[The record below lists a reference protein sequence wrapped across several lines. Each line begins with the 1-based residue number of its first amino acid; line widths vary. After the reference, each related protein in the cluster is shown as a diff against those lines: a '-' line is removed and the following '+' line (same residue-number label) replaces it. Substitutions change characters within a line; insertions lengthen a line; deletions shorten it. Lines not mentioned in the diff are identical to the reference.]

1 MIVPS
6 YRMTCAIVFV
16 GIAVSL
22 CGCVSPQPL
31 PMQVL
36 LISDRNAAA
45 GNRFADRL
53 TGRGEVQVHF
63 AESLDG
69 LSPSA
74 KADVLLLDWASPIKV
89 CGGSEQ
95 NIVQFVRSGKGIVA
109 MGYSLKNVCSSPAL
123 SSILGGWANDTM
135 PAGEVSFVVLDP
147 ADATMLGVGGDLA
160 WVDALP
166 ILNPS
171 IMGDN
176 NVLIR
181 TAGPTAFPCDKI
193 ADRPV
198 PVAWTRRVGE
208 GRVFATVLGC
218 EDAVLGDERFITI
231 IHNALRWCGG
241 RMADT
246 RHNVLGV
253 AEQQAGFELLFDGR
267 DLTGWTGDPRLWSVE
282 NGEIVGRGE
291 KLPHNVFLIHDKP
304 YSDFVLRYSVRLV
317 NHNSGVQF
325 RSQRFADF
333 VVKGYQADI
342 ADRWYGSL
350 YEEGLGRGIL
360 ADGFAGKGEKV
371 ARIDGWNDM
380 VVKAVGD
387 RITIKLNGLTTV
399 DFTETD
405 PNRPRSGVIALQL
418 HAGPPMEVRFR
429 DIRIRP
435 LARAAKEQDSLK
447 LFRPGNVGFASGSFP
462 CPAMPA
468 FRRSAG

>member
-1 MIVPS
+1 MIVGS
-6 YRMTCAIVFV
+6 HCTSCAV
-16 GIAVSL
+16 GSVALAMSL
-22 CGCVSPQPL
+22 YGCAHPQPL
-31 PMQVL
+31 PMRVL
-36 LISDRNAAA
+36 LISDRDTCACS
-45 GNRFADRL
+45 RFADRL
-53 TGRGEVQVHF
+53 TGRGEVQIHF
-63 AESLDG
+63 VESLDG
-69 LSPSA
+69 ISSSA
-74 KADVLLLDWASPIKV
+74 KTDVLLLDWASPIELND
-89 CGGSEQ
+89 GTEH

-109 MGYSLKNVCSSPAL
+109 MGYSLKGVCSCPAL
-123 SSILGGWANDTM
+123 SGILGGSAKGTM
-135 PAGEVSFVVLDP
+135 RSGNVSFVVLDP
-147 ADATMLGVGGDLA
+147 ADATMLGIGGGLA
-160 WVDALP
+160 WVDELP
-166 ILNPS
+166 IINPS
-171 IMGDN
+171 ITRDN

-181 TAGPTAFPCDKI
+181 TAEPPAFPGDRI
-193 ADRPV
+193 AGKPV

-218 EDAVLGDERFITI
+218 EDAVLEDERFITI

-241 RMADT
+241 RMANT
-246 RHNVLGV
+246 RHNVLSV
-253 AEQQAGFELLFDGR
+253 PEQQAGFELLFNGR
-267 DLTGWTGDPRLWSVE
+267 DLTGWTGDPKLWSVE

-291 KLPHNVFLIHDKP
+291 KLPHNVFLIHDKT

-325 RSQRFADF
+325 RSQRFPEF

-350 YEEGLGRGIL
+350 YEEGLGRGVL

-380 VVKAVGD
+380 AVKAVGT
-387 RITIKLNGLTTV
+387 RITIKLNGLTTA

-405 PNRPRSGVIALQL
+405 PNRPGSGVIALQL

-435 LARAAKEQDSLK
+435 LAEAAKEQDSLK
-447 LFRPGNVGFASGSFP
+447 PFRPGIAERASGSFP
-462 CPAMPA
+462 CPAVPA

>member
-1 MIVPS
+1 
-6 YRMTCAIVFV
+6 MTRAIVFL
-16 GIAVSL
+16 GIGVSL
-22 CGCVSPQPL
+22 CGCASPQPL
-31 PMQVL
+31 PMEVL
-36 LISDRNAAA
+36 LISDRNTAA
-45 GNRFADRL
+45 GSRFAERL
-53 TGRGEVQVHF
+53 AGRGEVQIHF
-63 AESLDG
+63 AEGLDG
-69 LSPSA
+69 LSSSA
-74 KADVLLLDWASPIKV
+74 KADVLLLDRASPIELSRG
-89 CGGSEQ
+89 CEQ
-95 NIVQFVRSGKGIVA
+95 KILQFARSGKGVVA
-109 MGYSLKNVCSSPAL
+109 MGYSLKNARSSPAL
-123 SSILGGWANDTM
+123 SSILGGSANDTM
-135 PAGEVSFVVLDP
+135 PAGKVSFVVLDP

-166 ILNPS
+166 IPNPS

-181 TAGPTAFPCDKI
+181 TAWPTVFPGDKI

-246 RHNVLGV
+246 RHNVLSV

-267 DLTGWTGDPRLWSVE
+267 DLTGWTGDSRLWSVE

-325 RSQRFADF
+325 RSQRFPGF
-333 VVKGYQADI
+333 VVKGYQVDI

-350 YEEGLGRGIL
+350 YEEGLGQGVL

-380 VVKAVGD
+380 VVKAVGT

-399 DFTETD
+399 DFRETD
-405 PNRPRSGVIALQL
+405 PSRPRSGVIALQL

-435 LARAAKEQDSLK
+435 LVEATRE
-447 LFRPGNVGFASGSFP
+447 
-462 CPAMPA
+462 
-468 FRRSAG
+468 